1 MKKAV
6 QYVVRS
12 IKYFIYC
19 AIFLTIVLYVLSL
32 ANMVQWDINQMFN
45 EGSKSVWKIAA
56 MLAVISAIYP
66 LVGFQK
72 RKLMLAGSWEERK
85 AEIIELMEQRGYRL
99 EKVDVNGA
107 TFRYRN
113 VINRFSKML
122 EDRIT
127 ITQEFGG
134 FEIEGLRKDVVR
146 LVMHLEYKLNSEL

>member
-1 MKKAV
+1 
-6 QYVVRS
+6 
-12 IKYFIYC
+12 
-19 AIFLTIVLYVLSL
+19 
-32 ANMVQWDINQMFN
+32 
-45 EGSKSVWKIAA
+45 
-56 MLAVISAIYP
+56 
-66 LVGFQK
+66 
-72 RKLMLAGSWEERK
+72 MLAGSWEERK

-113 VINRFSKML
+113 LINRFSKML